1 MTENKDRA
9 KTLSLAYISSW
20 GFGTLFLLAFIML
33 ISKGGDILASAC
45 YLIAALLLL
54 PPVRQYAYKK
64 LNTKI
69 TAGVRFLIV
78 VVLIGIV
85 GSRIDIPSEH
95 FSVSSKTGQNSNSAV
110 ETITLEG
117 KQHDFYYMLL
127 EEDFLAAH
135 NERMESLLTKE
146 QWHQSLSIAGTT
158 TASEI
163 LKAFKSN
170 EVAAVNRFQGPWIIT
185 GTVISIEDS
194 FGSAIVALG
203 TTGRFFNFDAQ
214 LENKARAAQYIVGDK
229 IDVYCE
235 QIVEAATLI
244 YGRDCQD
251 YRDWKSKAFANAS
264 QWLQKE
270 NIKVKSLPAHMIIK
284 KMASL
289 VPDDSICYEDFSSS
303 ACLDHLKY
311 ILKITNEVKR
321 EQEDIKIHEK

>member
-9 KTLSLAYISSW
+9 KTLSLVCISSW

-33 ISKGGDILASAC
+33 IGKGGDILASAC

-78 VVLIGIV
+78 VILIGIA
-85 GSRIDIPSEH
+85 GSRIDIPSES
-95 FSVSSKTGQNSNSAV
+95 FTKAGQNSNSAV
-110 ETITLEG
+110 ENISLEG

-146 QWHQSLSIAGTT
+146 QWHQSLNIAGTT
-158 TASEI
+158 TDSEI
-163 LKAFKSN
+163 LNAFKSN
-170 EVAAVNRFQGPWIIT
+170 EVAAVNKFQGPWIIS

-194 FGSAIVALG
+194 FGSASVALG
-203 TTGRFFNFDAQ
+203 TTDRFFNFNAQ
-214 LENKARAAQYIVGDK
+214 LENKARAAQYTIGDT

-235 QIVEAATLI
+235 RIVEAATLI
-244 YGRDCQD
+244 YGRGCQD

-270 NIKVKSLPAHMIIK
+270 NIKVKSLPVHILLK

-289 VPDDSICYEDFSSS
+289 VPDDSICYEDFSSP
-303 ACLDHLKY
+303 ACSDHLEY
-311 ILKITNEVKR
+311 ILKIANDVKK
-321 EQEDIKIHEK
+321 EQKDIKLDEK